1 MLLKDGFTNRGLVL
15 QSPLF
20 IREPF
25 SLTTLLNMSTDQRTR
40 VMLFAT
46 NVDPATRSTWVVTAV
61 SSTGVQYQLPVE
73 YAGLSAGADATT
85 SFIVILPQ
93 DPALHGDLTV
103 SLTVA
108 GIRSNTIVFAIR

>member
-1 MLLKDGFTNRGLVL
+1 VLLKDSSNRGLVL
-15 QSPLF
+15 HSPLF

-25 SLTTLLNMSTDQRTR
+25 SLTTLFNMSTDQRTR

-46 NVDPATRSTWVVTAV
+46 NLDPATRNTWVVTAV
-61 SSTGVQYQLPVE
+61 STTGVQYQLPVE
-73 YAGLSAGADATT
+73 YAGLCLGADATT

-103 SLTVA
+103 TLSVA
-108 GIRSNTIVFAIR
+108 GVRSNPIVFAIR

>member
-1 MLLKDGFTNRGLVL
+1 VLLKDSSTNRGLVL
-15 QSPLF
+15 HSPLF

-25 SLTTLLNMSTDQRTR
+25 SVTTVVNMSADQRTR

-46 NVDPATRSTWVVTAV
+46 NVDPGTVSTWVVTAV
-61 SSTGVQYQLPVE
+61 SSTGAQYQLPVE
-73 YAGLSAGADATT
+73 YAGLFVDATT

-108 GIRSNTIVFAIR
+108 GVRSNTIVFAIR